1 MLEPLGENITFIFN
15 LTNDKLCY
23 TLFTGSIVINQ
34 SLSVSKQTKTK
45 SINSMKGKK
54 TKITLKKE
62 LQSLEVK
69 KKMEVIFL
77 TLKHLHSTYY
87 PQKYR
92 IINC

>member
-1 MLEPLGENITFIFN
+1 MKHSN
-15 LTNDKLCY
+15 
-23 TLFTGSIVINQ
+23 VINQ

-54 TKITLKKE
+54 TKITFKKTITKFG
-62 LQSLEVK
+62 SK
-69 KKMEVIFL
+69 KNGSHFL

-87 PQKYR
+87 PQKDR